1 MRSNA
6 NISFYPVRWEYA
18 FHIPNCT
25 FMKRQKTLQN
35 FSARSLVLLSGFPFT
50 KSLPAESVLDRW
62 LWRCP
67 QKRENYRF
75 PITFVITITT
85 IEPKKYIING
95 HAHELK
101 ESFSRS
107 AGITQ
112 TPTTHMSILIQ
123 NNGQKIFDSELNFL
137 KNNCIQKTK
146 IENRQNPRKGL
157 K

>member
-25 FMKRQKTLQN
+25 FTKRQKTLQ
-35 FSARSLVLLSGFPFT
+35 FFLQGLWFCYRVSLLQNLCRLNQSLIGGCAAVRKRGRIIVFLLFCDYHNSHRT
-50 KSLPAESVLDRW
+50 
-62 LWRCP
+62 
-67 QKRENYRF
+67 
-75 PITFVITITT
+75 
-85 IEPKKYIING
+85 KKYIING
-95 HAHELK
+95 NAHELK
-101 ESFSRS
+101 ESFSKS

>member
-25 FMKRQKTLQN
+25 FTKRQKTLQ
-35 FSARSLVLLSGFPFT
+35 FFLQGLWFCYRVCRKS

-137 KNNCIQKTK
+137 KNN
-146 IENRQNPRKGL
+146 
-157 K
+157 